1 VLCDT
6 KGLRDH
12 FFLLRKPTG
21 TNSEGDLIIIRSE
34 KIIGSIESEL
44 VLQGKLHDSS
54 RNHLSL
60 FIHRRTTGKGSRSER
75 ERDFHD
81 SHNCA
86 YKEGRTQVDERK
98 QKLEETEVEV
108 ESAVVGERSF

>member
-60 FIHRRTTGKGSRSER
+60 FIHRRTTGKGRVGLR
-75 ERDFHD
+75 
-81 SHNCA
+81 
-86 YKEGRTQVDERK
+86 GRGTFMTPIIALTRK
-98 QKLEETEVEV
+98 AELKWMKGNRNWKKQ
-108 ESAVVGERSF
+108 R

>member
-1 VLCDT
+1 LDRLIRV
-6 KGLRDH
+6 
-12 FFLLRKPTG
+12 G
-21 TNSEGDLIIIRSE
+21 TSREAPRQQQESSEPFHPS
-34 KIIGSIESEL
+34 
-44 VLQGKLHDSS
+44 Q
-54 RNHLSL
+54 NH
-60 FIHRRTTGKGSRSER
+60 RQRQSRSER